1 MLRKLG
7 KRFVYVLIAALLVAQ
22 QGTALHALAHG
33 VDAIKAAGALSDRP
47 DPRAPVG
54 DRHCNLCLTY
64 AQLAAAAP
72 PAAPLALSAAP
83 PHVAPASIPLAFPAL
98 PARAYRSRAPPRTA

>member
-1 MLRKLG
+1 MVRGLA

-22 QGTALHALAHG
+22 QGTLLHALAHG
-33 VDAIKAAGALSDRP
+33 VDAIKTAGSSSDRP
-47 DPRAPVG
+47 DPRNPLA

-72 PAAPLALSAAP
+72 PNAPTFLAAAIEPVAPL
-83 PHVAPASIPLAFPAL
+83 VARVPAGAFS
-98 PARAYRSRAPPRTA
+98 ARAYHSRAPPFAA